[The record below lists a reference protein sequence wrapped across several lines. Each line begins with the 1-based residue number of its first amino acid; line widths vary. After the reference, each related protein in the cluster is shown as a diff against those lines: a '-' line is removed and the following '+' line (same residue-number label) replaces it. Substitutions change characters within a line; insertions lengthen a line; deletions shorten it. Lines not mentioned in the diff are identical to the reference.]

1 MCELFNLTVYRSG
14 SDRCL
19 GRRGVGR
26 LRHRKAKDDT
36 RKHSGSKVCEPG
48 YTHIEVKYP
57 PHMANGTL
65 RAYLFVAIN
74 RASRRVFIAM
84 YRNKTTATAR
94 RFLGDLK
101 RACLIL
107 IHTILTCNGKALTDR
122 LFSVRRRAVTRQRAF
137 EMLCSTL
144 GIEYRLIP
152 PRAPQTNGMVE
163 RFNGRIEDVLE
174 SLHFRS
180 GQELGMTLN
189 RYVRLYNQP
198 LAQSPLGSKTP
209 LHTMKQWHKRK
220 PAIVYQTAILPHGM

>member
-84 YRNKTTATAR
+84 YRNKTAATAW
-94 RFLGDLK
+94 RFLGDLERRCPIRI
-101 RACLIL
+101 RA
-107 IHTILTCNGKALTDR
+107 ILTNYGKAFTGR
-122 LFSVRRRAVTRQRAF
+122 LFGVRRRAATRQHVFATR
-137 EMLCSTL
+137 CSTL
-144 GIEYRLIP
+144 GIEHWLTP
-152 PRAPQTNGMVE
+152 PRSPQTNGMFK
-163 RFNGRIEDVLE
+163 RFNSRLED
-174 SLHFRS
+174 
-180 GQELGMTLN
+180 
-189 RYVRLYNQP
+189 
-198 LAQSPLGSKTP
+198 A
-209 LHTMKQWHKRK
+209 TMFDQAKGW
-220 PAIVYQTAILPHGM
+220 G